1 MFLHCDGYTKQSSQ
15 TDCRT
20 YFDNGTLTF
29 ANRYSIREWS
39 HTNIDQNFLFDN
51 NKTFNAFVKEVSAKP
66 SKYNNI
72 NGTINAVP
80 ILSYHRIDNN
90 RTVAGTDVDEFAK
103 EMKYL
108 HDNGFTVLPISSLK
122 YNETA
127 NYFYLNYNNGD
138 GNNKKGL
145 ITAVKVIITIPMIL
159 LA

>member
-1 MFLHCDGYTKQSSQ
+1 M
-15 TDCRT
+15 
-20 YFDNGTLTF
+20 
-29 ANRYSIREWS
+29 
-39 HTNIDQNFLFDN
+39 
-51 NKTFNAFVKEVSAKP
+51 
-66 SKYNNI
+66 
-72 NGTINAVP
+72 P

-108 HDNGFTVLPISSLK
+108 RDNGFTVLPISSLK